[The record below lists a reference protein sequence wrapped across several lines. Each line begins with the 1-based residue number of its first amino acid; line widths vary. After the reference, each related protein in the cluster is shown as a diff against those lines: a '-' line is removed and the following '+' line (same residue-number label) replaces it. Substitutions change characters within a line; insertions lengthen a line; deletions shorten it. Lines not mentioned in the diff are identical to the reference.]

1 MMRELEDLL
10 KQEFRYKNPKLKLL
24 AGYFNYNYS
33 VSDGEEKSIL
43 KTYPFDAEYA
53 DVLEAENEVLLQL
66 SSYLKSGI
74 PKPIPFAEKQYLLQK
89 ELEGKPSLFRMLS
102 FLEGDFLGSISTT
115 KATYESLGSFLAEL
129 DLGLGN
135 CKNYVLRSRQ
145 LDWDIQYL
153 ALNKPLIES
162 IPSAQDRNLV
172 RYFFLQFEEHVAP
185 ILPLLRKQLIH
196 GDANEWNILTKEGQ
210 VTGIIDFGDCT
221 YSPLINEVAIALTYV
236 IYDKDKPLEWVGDFL
251 KAYHQK
257 LPLEVQELDIL
268 YYLIAARLC
277 ISVCQSANA
286 REVDPENSYATISE
300 KAAWATL
307 RKWIA
312 ISPLGAANEFKKSVN
327 LPISDFTPIEIQLE
341 RRYQSI
347 SPILS
352 VSYKNPIAITSAAFQ
367 YMYDDRGNAILD
379 AYNNIPHVG
388 HSHPKVVA
396 AGQRQMAKLNTN
408 TRYLYDSLAEYA
420 ERLLAKFPSSL
431 SKVYFV
437 NSGSA
442 ASDLAMRIAT
452 SHTKSQNYMVMEH
465 GYHGN
470 TQISIDIS
478 DYKFSNKKGIG
489 QKPNILKAAIPDTY
503 LGKYKNDDGSAGL
516 AYAKDAIAQ
525 LETFDG
531 KIGAFI
537 AEPIVGCGGQV
548 PLAKG
553 YLQAIYPAIRA
564 QGGICISDEV
574 QTGFGRVG
582 THFWGYEAQEVVPD
596 MVVLGKP
603 MGNGHPMGAVVCTEE
618 IAESFSKG
626 VEFFSSFG
634 GNPVSCEIG
643 LAVLEVIEEEGL
655 QENARI
661 VGDYYLELFRELQKN
676 HSCIGD
682 VRGSGL
688 FLGVEL
694 VKPGTTEPDTA
705 LASRIKNE
713 LRNRNILISTDGP
726 HDNVL
731 KTKPPLCFSKENA
744 AEVVLN
750 IGDILN
756 RNV

>member
-1 MMRELEDLL
+1 MNELEDLL
-10 KQEFRYKNPKLKLL
+10 KQEFNFQNPEIKIL
-24 AGYFNYNYS
+24 AGYFNLNYS
-33 VSDGEEKSIL
+33 IVDSGKKSIL
-43 KTYPFDAEYA
+43 KTYPFEAEYA
-53 DVLEAENEVLLQL
+53 DILEAENEVLLQL
-66 SSYLKSGI
+66 SAHINSGI
-74 PKPIPFAEKQYLLQK
+74 PKPIPFQKGQFLLKK
-89 ELEGKPSLFRMLS
+89 ELSGKPSMFRLLS
-102 FLEGDFLGSISTT
+102 FLEGEFLGSIPPSKTT
-115 KATYESLGSFLAEL
+115 YKSLGSFLADL
-129 DLGLGN
+129 DLGLKE
-135 CKNYVLRSRQ
+135 CKSYVLRSRQ

-153 ALNKPLIES
+153 QLNKPLIES
-162 IPSAQDRNLV
+162 IPSAQDRSLV
-172 RYFFLQFEEHVAP
+172 RYFFLQFEENVVP
-185 ILPLLRKQLIH
+185 IMHQLRKQLIH
-196 GDANEWNILTKEGQ
+196 GDANEWNILTKDGE

-221 YSPLINEVAIALTYV
+221 YSPLINEVAIALTYI
-236 IYDKDKPLEWVGDFL
+236 IYDKEKPLDWVTDFL

-257 LPLEVQELDIL
+257 LPLEAQELEIL

-277 ISVCQSANA
+277 ISVCQSAQA
-286 REVDPENSYATISE
+286 RKVDPENSYATISE

-312 ISPLGAANEFKKSVN
+312 ISPLGASNIFKKAVN
-327 LPISDFTPIEIQLE
+327 LPVSEFIPIEAQLE

-388 HSHPKVVA
+388 HSHPTVVA

-420 ERLLAKFPSSL
+420 EKLLAKFPPSL

-452 SHTKSQNYMVMEH
+452 AHTKSQNYMVMEH

-503 LGKYKNDDGSAGL
+503 LGKYKKDDGSAGE

-525 LETFDG
+525 LEEFDG
-531 KIGAFI
+531 KIAAFI
-537 AEPIVGCGGQV
+537 AEPIIGCGGQV

-553 YLQAIYPAIRA
+553 YLQALYPAIRN

-582 THFWGYEAQEVVPD
+582 THFWGYEVQGVIPD

-618 IAESFSKG
+618 IADSFSKG

-643 LAVLEVIEEEGL
+643 IAVLEAIEEENL

-661 VGDYYLELFRELQKN
+661 VGKYYFELFKELQKN

-694 VKPGTTEPDTA
+694 VKSGTTNPDTA

-744 AEVVLN
+744 AEVVRN
-750 IGDILN
+750 IEDILN
-756 RNV
+756 KIA